1 MTQEDIAAQ
10 NKHPFGS
17 PTWEYM
23 TFKGYDKV
31 REVDAVSDV
40 SNHDILMAILRS
52 ADTIHHELTC
62 IRKSLES
69 R

>member
-1 MTQEDIAAQ
+1 MTPEEIQEM

-23 TFKGYDKV
+23 TAKGYDKA
-31 REVDAVSDV
+31 REVDAQTDV
-40 SNHDILMAILRS
+40 SNHDILRAILGA
-52 ADTIHHELTC
+52 ADTIHHELTR